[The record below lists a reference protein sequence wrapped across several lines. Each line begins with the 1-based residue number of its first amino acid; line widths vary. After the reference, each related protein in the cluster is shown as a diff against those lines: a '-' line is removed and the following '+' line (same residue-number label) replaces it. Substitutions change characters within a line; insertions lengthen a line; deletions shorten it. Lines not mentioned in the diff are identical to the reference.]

1 MNGTIFTEIM
11 SRLNGETLTWVSI
24 GLVTL
29 IVIAKIIKKRNLDS
43 VKICSQFGLK
53 KSLNLKLSFAP
64 YPIQFFVLKVYYHL
78 CSMYLKNDLQSIQPN

>member
-1 MNGTIFTEIM
+1 M
-11 SRLNGETLTWVSI
+11 
-24 GLVTL
+24 GLYYEKEPNTQFQEEVER
-29 IVIAKIIKKRNLDS
+29 IITKYAS

-78 CSMYLKNDLQSIQPN
+78 CSIYLKNDLQSIQPN